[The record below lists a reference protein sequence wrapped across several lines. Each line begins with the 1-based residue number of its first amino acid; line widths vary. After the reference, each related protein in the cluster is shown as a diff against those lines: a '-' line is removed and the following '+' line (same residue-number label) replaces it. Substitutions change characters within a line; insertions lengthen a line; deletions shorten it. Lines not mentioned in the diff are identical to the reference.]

1 MVDKPVPS
9 APTKGH
15 ADPEPSGA
23 PDAKAPEPDPGPV
36 APTPAE
42 AAQTPDTPETTTPEP
57 EAAQPQASGDE
68 SPDQVFER
76 VLAEEKAKGSSD
88 AVATGRAK
96 AARVKA
102 ERAQGKS

>member
-1 MVDKPVPS
+1 MLGRADLDDVPGE
-9 APTKGH
+9 AQAG
-15 ADPEPSGA
+15 
-23 PDAKAPEPDPGPV
+23 PGDRTGGLGFEAERDV
-36 APTPAE
+36 AF
-42 AAQTPDTPETTTPEP
+42 Q
-57 EAAQPQASGDE
+57 
-68 SPDQVFER
+68 DQVFER